1 MIRAIASSAF
11 HALFGYCTTAFRG
24 GVVIVKQA
32 ITVKCIWNPLRKLG
46 AVKVPVSGKGTGGC
60 KIFAPFG
67 KIIHC
72 PIWMEQTESWVCR
85 VFRLPG
91 SCASFVHAVMNAATA
106 SKAGRRNHIVFIV
119 SDFWGF
125 NFPINQNCLL
135 LYPDGV
141 LEFMNLIKNS

>member
-72 PIWMEQTESWVCR
+72 RIWMEQTESKG
-85 VFRLPG
+85 LPG
-91 SCASFVHAVMNAATA
+91 IQAAGFLRFFCACRDECGN
-106 SKAGRRNHIVFIV
+106 G
-119 SDFWGF
+119 
-125 NFPINQNCLL
+125 Q
-135 LYPDGV
+135 
-141 LEFMNLIKNS
+141 